1 MSKKKKK
8 KNNNKSNKDIINKT
22 NTTNSEDILD
32 KKPSTSPVSSINEAD
47 KDMVLHEDLNNNT
60 KNKNPKKHKK
70 ILIVGS
76 LVILFLGSSI
86 FVVHKTANMSN
97 KSYDG
102 IYIDDI
108 EVGNLDRETLKSK
121 LTEIL
126 SSKLTKS
133 SITLNYDNTSLIVDI
148 ADIGAY
154 YDIDSLCDEI
164 ISYNKS
170 GNLIKDT
177 LLRISLKLNNL
188 HFKDVPSINESV
200 LDNYINSLSKE
211 LNIDAKNPEINFKD
225 DAITATKESIGR
237 ALDTEKLKND
247 IIKVVTNNIEGAS
260 LDLKFNDISPTL
272 TKDVAEKMVVLGS
285 HKTKLPSTTGDRTS
299 NIKLFMS
306 KLNKSIL
313 APNEEFSCDE
323 RAGSRERSDGYKAAP
338 GYINGK
344 VVPIVA
350 GGICQGSTTI
360 YNALLYADLEI
371 LERHPHSMPVTYAEN
386 GRDAAI
392 AKGSKDLKF
401 KNNTN
406 NPIIINTYVSSDGYV
421 VAKIW
426 GIPEEDNKEIKL
438 SVKHINSKAAKAY
451 KHTYIDGKLVKT
463 ELLSQDRYK

>member
-1 MSKKKKK
+1 MANKKD
-8 KNNNKSNKDIINKT
+8 NNKNINTDKKIDTIDSKDIEEETLSMEEI
-22 NTTNSEDILD
+22 
-32 KKPSTSPVSSINEAD
+32 P
-47 KDMVLHEDLNNNT
+47 NNNT
-60 KNKNPKKHKK
+60 ISSDNDSTPNIKHKK
-70 ILIVGS
+70 SKKGKKILLIGS
-76 LVILFLGSSI
+76 LAILFLGSNA
-86 FVVHKTANMSN
+86 FVVHNTKNMYN
-97 KSYDG
+97 RSYEG
-102 IYIDDI
+102 IYIDNI
-108 EVGNLDRETLKSK
+108 EVGNLDKESLKSK

-126 SSKLTKS
+126 SSKTIKD

-148 ADIGAY
+148 ASIGAY

-164 ISYNKS
+164 ISYKKS

-177 LLRISLKLNNL
+177 LLRISLKINNIN
-188 HFKDVPSINESV
+188 FKDAPYIDEST
-200 LDNYINSLSKE
+200 LDNYIDSLSKE
-211 LNIDAKNPEINFKD
+211 LNIDAKNAEISFKD
-225 DAITATKESIGR
+225 GSIKATKESVGR
-237 ALDTEKLKND
+237 ALDTEKLKKD
-247 IIKVVTNNIEGAS
+247 VMKAIS
-260 LDLKFNDISPTL
+260 SSSDDISITLNFKEVQPTL
-272 TKDVAEKMVVLGS
+272 TKEVAEKMVVLGS

-306 KLNKSIL
+306 KLNKIIL

-338 GYINGK
+338 GYVNGK

-392 AKGSKDLKF
+392 AKGSKDLIF
-401 KNNTN
+401 KNNTV
-406 NPIIINTYVSSDGYV
+406 NPIIVNTYVSDDGYV

-426 GIPEEDNKEIKL
+426 GIPEKDNKKIEL
-438 SVKHINSKAAKAY
+438 SVKHINSKAANAY
-451 KHTYIDGKLVKT
+451 KKTYIDGKLVKT